1 MPEENIGS
9 TKSETML
16 GKQKLNV
23 M

>member
-9 TKSETML
+9 TKSETIL